1 MNYPD
6 QTRTVHTVRG
16 LVAYV
21 LSRRSVRNWNLH
33 VQLDRVLLSAP
44 LRASNL
50 QADLFIQSR
59 ADWIFAVQ
67 ARQRQTAR
75 HHLEPMPRTEC
86 LEILSAALERML
98 PAVAELGISR
108 PQLRLRKM
116 SSQWGNCHWRQGY
129 ITLNLALVR
138 CPEHLQDY
146 VALHEL
152 VHFLH
157 HDHGQG
163 FYAVMDALMPDW
175 RAYRRE
181 LKSYAGL
188 LQ

>member
-16 LVAYV
+16 LVTYV

-75 HHLEPMPRTEC
+75 HPLEPMPRIEC

-116 SSQWGNCHWRQGY
+116 SSQWGNCHYQQGY
-129 ITLNLALVR
+129 ITLNVALAG

-146 VALHEL
+146 VVLHEL
-152 VHFLH
+152 VHFIH
-157 HDHGQG
+157 HNHGPE
-163 FYAVMDALMPDW
+163 FKAEMARLMPDW
-175 RAYRRE
+175 WIRRRE
-181 LKSYAGL
+181 LKSYTF
-188 LQ
+188 